1 VGSYESSY
9 DSLMGVFVWL
19 YFVKKG
25 TDSLGA
31 RCGI

>member
-1 VGSYESSY
+1 MGSYGSSY

-31 RCGI
+31 RGGI